1 MPQIPLTRLLQQA
14 KRSLGSFF
22 RHHLPWNSGTL
33 FACLVLF
40 ILPRSLFHWPY
51 FKNNQLLDAW
61 TKDAFKNVR
70 VWLFCLKKVRGRE
83 LQFLRTLVCLP
94 ESGPQAD
101 QAEVL
106 AKWNCQFPLKKG
118 VGGLTRCSLEHSALA
133 CAIVLLPCNFLL
145 VINETF
151 LAVNAA
157 CELKKKAYN

>member
-118 VGGLTRCSLEHSALA
+118 VGGANTLLIRTFSTCLCDRFATLQFPVGYKWNLSRC
-133 CAIVLLPCNFLL
+133 
-145 VINETF
+145 
-151 LAVNAA
+151 
-157 CELKKKAYN
+157 